1 MREDIFSNIL
11 VFLCI
16 IVCIKSFSK
25 LNMDSIKAFK
35 YSPNK
40 KAYNNFKSIVKIEG
54 KSLSYIS
61 ERMNVLP
68 TKVEIFEDHKLC
80 YWDLTNLILILKFS
94 LNDIC
99 IGLEDPS
106 K

>member
-1 MREDIFSNIL
+1 MNSDIFSNII

-16 IVCIKSFSK
+16 IICIKLFSK
-25 LNMDSIKAFK
+25 FNTDSLRSFR

-40 KAYNNFKSIVKIEG
+40 KAYNNFKSIVEIEG

-68 TKVEIFEDHKLC
+68 TKVEVFEDHKLY
-80 YWDLTNLILILKFS
+80 YWNLTSIILVLRFS
-94 LNDIC
+94 LDDIC
-99 IGLEDPS
+99 IGVEDDS

>member
-1 MREDIFSNIL
+1 MNGDIFSNII

-25 LNMDSIKAFK
+25 FNTNSLKTFR
-35 YSPNK
+35 YSSNK

-61 ERMNVLP
+61 ERMNILP
-68 TKVEIFEDHKLC
+68 TNVEVFEYYKLC
-80 YWDLTNLILILKFS
+80 YWDLNSITLVLRFS
-94 LNDIC
+94 LDDIC
-99 IGLEDPS
+99 IGVESDS

>member
-1 MREDIFSNIL
+1 MNSAIFSNII

-16 IVCIKSFSK
+16 IICIRSFSK
-25 LNMDSIKAFK
+25 FNVNSLKTFS

-80 YWDLTNLILILKFS
+80 YWDLTHLMLILRFS
-94 LNDIC
+94 LDDLC
-99 IGLEDPS
+99 IGVEDAS